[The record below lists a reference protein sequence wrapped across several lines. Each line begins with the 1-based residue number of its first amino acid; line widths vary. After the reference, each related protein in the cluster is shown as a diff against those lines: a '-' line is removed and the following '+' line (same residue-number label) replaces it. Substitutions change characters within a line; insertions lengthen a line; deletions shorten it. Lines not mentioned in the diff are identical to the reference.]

1 MKLNIEELSRA
12 KNKSLSSQPKIKFG
26 SNKGFSRIE
35 KNGNWIYLDGYDYH
49 CRQQE
54 KSIHYNYLKT
64 LINMGFRIGS
74 YDLDGVKSFY
84 IFQNKE
90 QIHER

>member
-1 MKLNIEELSRA
+1 MKLNIEELSRD
-12 KNKSLSSQPKIKFG
+12 KNKSLSSQPIIKSG
-26 SNKGFSRIE
+26 SNKGFRQIE

-54 KSIHYNYLKT
+54 KSIHFNYLKT
-64 LINMGFRIGS
+64 LINLGFRIGS

-84 IFQNKE
+84 IFQNKGPNP
-90 QIHER
+90 